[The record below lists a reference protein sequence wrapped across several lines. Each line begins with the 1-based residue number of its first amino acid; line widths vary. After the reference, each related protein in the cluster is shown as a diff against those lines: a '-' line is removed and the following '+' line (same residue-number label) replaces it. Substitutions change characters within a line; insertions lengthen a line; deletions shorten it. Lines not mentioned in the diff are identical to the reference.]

1 MSNEFNN
8 AEKIQEIAK
17 FAAKASGFDLDSIDG
32 ETIQL
37 STRAN
42 GDVGSETPGKE
53 DIRTAFAAAREIHER
68 FPQANCSIDTVD
80 EWTNLAVE
88 IHDRPLPTS
97 PIGGGTLQKNLREAA
112 LELAKDALLGLVPS
126 GPCIYVPS
134 TGIGV
139 TLMPFGSTEWR
150 KIIRHPRPQDGARR
164 LHLPALG
171 LRLGPRDENVRGRRP
186 LSRRDRRADPENLAD
201 TGGNP
206 RNHGET
212 TRLNA
217 PVKS

>member
-139 TLMPFGSTEWR
+139 TLMPFGSKEWR
-150 KIIRHPRPQDGARR
+150 KIIRLDLDTHGHRTAPGGYTYQLSVYASGQGTKTFAAEDPSPEGIAALIRKISPTLAEIRETMEK
-164 LHLPALG
+164 LPG
-171 LRLGPRDENVRGRRP
+171 
-186 LSRRDRRADPENLAD
+186 
-201 TGGNP
+201 
-206 RNHGET
+206 
-212 TRLNA
+212 
-217 PVKS
+217 